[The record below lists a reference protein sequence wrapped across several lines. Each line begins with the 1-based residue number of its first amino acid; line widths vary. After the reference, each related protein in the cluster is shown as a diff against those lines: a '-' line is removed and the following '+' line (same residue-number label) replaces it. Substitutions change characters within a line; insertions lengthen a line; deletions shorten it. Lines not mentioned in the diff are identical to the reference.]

1 MIAIIISRCQ
11 VKNNILGSRLRE
23 LRIEKKLL
31 IKNVA
36 KELGVSPM
44 AYNHYELGDRE
55 PPLDVLVSL
64 CEYFN
69 VSADY
74 LLGRVDY

>member
-23 LRIEKKLL
+23 LRIKKKLL

-55 PPLDVLVSL
+55 PSLDVLISL